1 MDVID
6 LIIAIQIEIYSF
18 KMLRQSLLFILALQL
33 YSK

>member
-18 KMLRQSLLFILALQL
+18 IMLRQSLLFILALQF